1 MSITLLI
8 IIVVLIFIC
17 ILLTLK
23 IYFIKKSIKEI
34 IMSFDYILKTDTNN
48 IITISST
55 DNYVKKLAINLN
67 KELKELRTQKLQYQN
82 GNQELENIITNISH
96 DLRTPLTAISGYI
109 ELLEETLN
117 EKQTKYIKVIHSKT
131 SELILLTEQLFDF
144 SKSLNSRG
152 EIHKEN
158 CCINEILE
166 ETIVSYYK
174 AFEEKNIVPNIEIC
188 EKKLYKNLDKTM
200 LIRIFENLI
209 SNIIRYSDN
218 DCNIKLQED
227 GKIIFFNKASKL
239 DITTVKKI
247 FDRYYTVENAKKNS
261 GVGLS
266 IVRQLVKMNDG
277 NITAKYLKNILYI
290 EIKW

>member
-218 DCNIKLQED
+218 DCNIKLQ
-227 GKIIFFNKASKL
+227 GGWKNYFF
-239 DITTVKKI
+239 
-247 FDRYYTVENAKKNS
+247 
-261 GVGLS
+261 
-266 IVRQLVKMNDG
+266 Q
-277 NITAKYLKNILYI
+277 
-290 EIKW
+290 